1 MTSNRSYPISFA
13 ADDGDIELRRLR
25 DTDAEAILD
34 FARRLP
40 VHDLLFLRRNIT
52 QPKVVAAWIEAEKLG
67 RITTIVATRG
77 GAVVGCGTIV
87 RDELS
92 WAKHVGEMRVIADPA
107 VRGKGLGHK
116 LAQECFA
123 IALEMGLEKMTAQ
136 MTIDQLGAIAVFEG
150 MGFKAEALLRDQVQD
165 AGGAKHDIVILSHDV
180 AAFHAH
186 MVAYGM
192 TAEV

>member
-1 MTSNRSYPISFA
+1 MTSNRPYPISFA
-13 ADDGDIELRRLR
+13 TDDGDIELRRLR

-77 GAVVGCGTIV
+77 GVVVGCGTIV

>member
-77 GAVVGCGTIV
+77 GVVVGCGTIV

>member
-1 MTSNRSYPISFA
+1 MTGSRYPISFPA
-13 ADDGDIELRRLR
+13 EGGAIELRRLR
-25 DTDAEAILD
+25 DDDADAMHA
-34 FARRLP
+34 FAQRLP

-52 QPKVVAAWIEAEKLG
+52 QPKVVTAWIEAEKLG
-67 RITTIVATRG
+67 RITTIVASRND
-77 GAVVGCGTIV
+77 AIVGCGTVI

-123 IALEMGLEKMTAQ
+123 VALEMGLEKMTAQ

-150 MGFKAEALLRDQVQD
+150 MGFKPEALLREQVQD
-165 AGGAKHDIVILSHDV
+165 SNGVKHDIVILSHDV
-180 AAFHAH
+180 AAFHAS

-192 TAEV
+192 AAEF